1 MIISYDIIKLC
12 IDKCDPVGLLKIH
25 APSDEYDS
33 ESAKI
38 CNSIKNFFVLLVD
51 SFDIILL
58 LTRVNIILP
67 ILKINIK
74 IILVGSESNSW
85 PLMTLKPLAATLQ
98 DKIKK
103 FWLSKS
109 FIYLK

>member
-38 CNSIKNFFVLLVD
+38 CNSIKKYKIPTIYNI
-51 SFDIILL
+51 DII
-58 LTRVNIILP
+58 
-67 ILKINIK
+67 
-74 IILVGSESNSW
+74 
-85 PLMTLKPLAATLQ
+85 
-98 DKIKK
+98 
-103 FWLSKS
+103 
-109 FIYLK
+109 

>member
-38 CNSIKNFFVLLVD
+38 CNSIKNYKIPTIYNIAHTIYSVFNN
-51 SFDIILL
+51 SFGIDICYVSIAVCESMAKDIISM
-58 LTRVNIILP
+58 TERKVADKKHKT
-67 ILKINIK
+67 KIHQ
-74 IILVGSESNSW
+74 
-85 PLMTLKPLAATLQ
+85 T
-98 DKIKK
+98 
-103 FWLSKS
+103 
-109 FIYLK
+109 